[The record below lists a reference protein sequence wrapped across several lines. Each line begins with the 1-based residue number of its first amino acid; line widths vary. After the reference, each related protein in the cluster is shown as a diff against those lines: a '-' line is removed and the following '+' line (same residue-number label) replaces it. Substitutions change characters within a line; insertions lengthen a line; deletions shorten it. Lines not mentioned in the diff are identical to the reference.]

1 MIEIFETMSD
11 IELALLIIGVFAL
24 ILGIVLGYAM
34 IHEYKMYLEEHRKAR
49 FSFFRFHQDGTF
61 LYFLVLWNLIHHAG
75 KSIIFLRIILDI
87 PSCCM

>member
-11 IELALLIIGVFAL
+11 IELALLLIGVFAL

-49 FSFFRFHQDGTF
+49 FSFLDFIKMGHFYIFLFFGTLF
-61 LYFLVLWNLIHHAG
+61 IMLANLLYFLE
-75 KSIIFLRIILDI
+75 
-87 PSCCM
+87 

>member
-1 MIEIFETMSD
+1 MIEILETMPD

-49 FSFFRFHQDGTF
+49 FSFLDFIKMGHFYIFWFFGTLF
-61 LYFLVLWNLIHHAG
+61 IMLANLLYFLE
-75 KSIIFLRIILDI
+75 
-87 PSCCM
+87 

>member
-1 MIEIFETMSD
+1 MIEILETMLD

-49 FSFFRFHQDGTF
+49 FSFLDFIKMGHFYIFLFFGTLF
-61 LYFLVLWNLIHHAG
+61 IMLANLLYFLE
-75 KSIIFLRIILDI
+75 
-87 PSCCM
+87 

>member
-34 IHEYKMYLEEHRKAR
+34 VHEYKMYLEEYRKAR
-49 FSFFRFHQDGTF
+49 FSFLDFIKMGHFYIFLFFGTLF
-61 LYFLVLWNLIHHAG
+61 IMLANLLYFLE
-75 KSIIFLRIILDI
+75 
-87 PSCCM
+87 

>member
-1 MIEIFETMSD
+1 MIEILETMPD

-49 FSFFRFHQDGTF
+49 FSFLDFIKMGHFYIFLFFGTLF
-61 LYFLVLWNLIHHAG
+61 IMLANLLYFLE
-75 KSIIFLRIILDI
+75 
-87 PSCCM
+87 

>member
-1 MIEIFETMSD
+1 MIEILETMPD

-49 FSFFRFHQDGTF
+49 FSFLDFIKMGHFYIFLFFGTLF
-61 LYFLVLWNLIHHAG
+61 IMLANLFYFLE
-75 KSIIFLRIILDI
+75 
-87 PSCCM
+87 

>member
-1 MIEIFETMSD
+1 MIEIFETMPD

-49 FSFFRFHQDGTF
+49 FSFLDFIKMGHFYIFLFFGTLF
-61 LYFLVLWNLIHHAG
+61 IMLANLLYFLE
-75 KSIIFLRIILDI
+75 
-87 PSCCM
+87 

>member
-34 IHEYKMYLEEHRKAR
+34 VHEYKMYLEEHRKAR
-49 FSFFRFHQDGTF
+49 FSFLDFIKMGHFYIFLFFGTIF
-61 LYFLVLWNLIHHAG
+61 IMLANLLYFLE
-75 KSIIFLRIILDI
+75 
-87 PSCCM
+87 

>member
-34 IHEYKMYLEEHRKAR
+34 VHEYKMYLEEHRKAR
-49 FSFFRFHQDGTF
+49 FSFLDFIKMEHFYIFLFFGTLF
-61 LYFLVLWNLIHHAG
+61 IMLANLLYFLE
-75 KSIIFLRIILDI
+75 
-87 PSCCM
+87 

>member
-34 IHEYKMYLEEHRKAR
+34 VHEYKMYLEEHRKAR
-49 FSFFRFHQDGTF
+49 FSFLDFIKMGHFYIFLFLGTLF
-61 LYFLVLWNLIHHAG
+61 IMLTNLLYFLE
-75 KSIIFLRIILDI
+75 
-87 PSCCM
+87 

>member
-1 MIEIFETMSD
+1 MIEILETMPD

-49 FSFFRFHQDGTF
+49 FSFLDFIKMGHF
-61 LYFLVLWNLIHHAG
+61 Y
-75 KSIIFLRIILDI
+75 IFLFFGTLFVTIQRKGMAGYQA
-87 PSCCM
+87 SNKA

>member
-49 FSFFRFHQDGTF
+49 FSFLDFIKMGHFYIFLFFGTLF
-61 LYFLVLWNLIHHAG
+61 IMLAKLLYFLE
-75 KSIIFLRIILDI
+75 
-87 PSCCM
+87 

>member
-1 MIEIFETMSD
+1 MIEIFETMPD

-49 FSFFRFHQDGTF
+49 FSFLDFIKMGHFYVFLFFGTLF
-61 LYFLVLWNLIHHAG
+61 IMLANLLYFLE
-75 KSIIFLRIILDI
+75 
-87 PSCCM
+87 

>member
-49 FSFFRFHQDGTF
+49 FSFLDFIKMGHFYIFLFFGTLF
-61 LYFLVLWNLIHHAG
+61 IMLANLLYFLE
-75 KSIIFLRIILDI
+75 
-87 PSCCM
+87 

>member
-1 MIEIFETMSD
+1 MIEILETMPD

-49 FSFFRFHQDGTF
+49 FSFLDFIRMGHFYIFLFLGTLF
-61 LYFLVLWNLIHHAG
+61 IMLTNLLYFLE
-75 KSIIFLRIILDI
+75 
-87 PSCCM
+87 

>member
-1 MIEIFETMSD
+1 MIEILETMPD

-49 FSFFRFHQDGTF
+49 FSFLDFIKMGHFYVFLFFGTLF
-61 LYFLVLWNLIHHAG
+61 IMLANLFYFLG
-75 KSIIFLRIILDI
+75 
-87 PSCCM
+87 

>member
-49 FSFFRFHQDGTF
+49 FSFLDFIKMGHFYIFPYFRNT
-61 LYFLVLWNLIHHAG
+61 
-75 KSIIFLRIILDI
+75 II
-87 PSCCM
+87 

>member
-34 IHEYKMYLEEHRKAR
+34 VHEYKMYLEEHRKAR
-49 FSFFRFHQDGTF
+49 FGFLDFIKMGHFYIFLFFGTLF
-61 LYFLVLWNLIHHAG
+61 IMLANLLYFLE
-75 KSIIFLRIILDI
+75 
-87 PSCCM
+87 

>member
-34 IHEYKMYLEEHRKAR
+34 VHEYKMYLEEHRKAR
-49 FSFFRFHQDGTF
+49 FSFLDFIKMGHFYFLFFGTLF
-61 LYFLVLWNLIHHAG
+61 IMLANLLYFLE
-75 KSIIFLRIILDI
+75 
-87 PSCCM
+87 

>member
-1 MIEIFETMSD
+1 MIEILETMPD

-49 FSFFRFHQDGTF
+49 FSFLDFIKMGHFYIFLFLGTLF
-61 LYFLVLWNLIHHAG
+61 IMLANLLYFLE
-75 KSIIFLRIILDI
+75 
-87 PSCCM
+87 

>member
-1 MIEIFETMSD
+1 MIEILETMPD

-49 FSFFRFHQDGTF
+49 FSFLDFIKMGHFYVFLFFGTLF
-61 LYFLVLWNLIHHAG
+61 IMLANLLYFLE
-75 KSIIFLRIILDI
+75 
-87 PSCCM
+87 